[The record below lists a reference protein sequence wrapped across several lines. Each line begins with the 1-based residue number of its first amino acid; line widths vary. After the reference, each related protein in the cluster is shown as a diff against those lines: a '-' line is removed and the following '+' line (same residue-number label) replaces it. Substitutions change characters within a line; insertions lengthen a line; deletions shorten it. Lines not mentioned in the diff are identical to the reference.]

1 MTYSEVDRET
11 GKEQDYK
18 LRLASISFKLS
29 ETRHDYERSRYTF
42 VDLLAD
48 FGGFNDGLLLVAHVL
63 TGGYAASMFAGSL
76 ASTFPI

>member
-1 MTYSEVDRET
+1 MPEID
-11 GKEQDYK
+11 
-18 LRLASISFKLS
+18 FKLS
-29 ETRHDYERSRYTF
+29 ETRHEYERSRYTF

-76 ASTFPI
+76 ASIFPV